1 VGPGEQSWVV
11 LADPEGSEF
20 CVPASLMGSRASLRS
35 SRRRSAAAPLEL
47 VERRSTWADEPF
59 RTGGAPGVPL
69 ELVERS
75 STWAELREL
84 RSAGR

>member
-1 VGPGEQSWVV
+1 MTAPGVTARRRWAVGHGEQSRVV

-35 SRRRSAAAPLEL
+35 SRRRSAAALLEL
-47 VERRSTWADEPF
+47 VERRSTWA
-59 RTGGAPGVPL
+59 
-69 ELVERS
+69 ELG
-75 STWAELREL
+75 EL